1 MLSATPLFLI
11 FLTFLATFAGGIVA
25 IRMRDRLHLIL
36 GFTSGVLL
44 GVVAFDLLP
53 EIFEM
58 VHENNLDAR
67 WPMVALVAGFLL
79 FHSGEALLLIHHA
92 HEDSYANH
100 KHPQVGIFSAFA
112 LIAHSF
118 LDGVGIGLGFQ
129 VSPAVGAVVA
139 TAVIAHDFA
148 DGFNTVSLMM
158 AHRNSSRRAIGM
170 LVLDACAPVLGILST
185 SLFKVP
191 PPMLSIYLGF
201 FAGFLIHI
209 SISDILPEAH
219 AGHRS
224 TGLTIFLT
232 CLGAAFIFAVQAVMS
247 GGGAHVH

>member
-1 MLSATPLFLI
+1 MPSTTPLFLI
-11 FLTFLATFAGGIVA
+11 FLTFLATFAGGLVA

-53 EIFEM
+53 EIFEL
-58 VHENNLDAR
+58 VHEHALDAR
-67 WPMVALVAGFLL
+67 WPMVALVAGFLI

-92 HEDSYANH
+92 HEDSYAKH
-100 KHPQVGIFSAFA
+100 HHPQVGLFSAFA
-112 LIAHSF
+112 LVAHSF

-129 VSPAVGAVVA
+129 VSPAVGVVVA

-158 AHRNSSRRAIGM
+158 AHHNSSKRAIVM
-170 LVLDACAPVLGILST
+170 LILDAIAPVIGIFST
-185 SLFKVP
+185 MFFKVP

-232 CLGAAFIFAVQAVMS
+232 CLGAAFIFVVQALMS
-247 GGGAHVH
+247 QGGAH